1 MEQMGVQDIAPP
13 YLSVQ
18 KKPKIGL
25 ALGAGAARGL
35 AHIGVLKALDREG
48 IRIDSIA
55 GTSIGAVIGAIYSSG
70 IGPDEIEEIAL
81 NMDKTKTLTLF
92 APTIPYSGLI
102 DGSRITRFIESI
114 IGRQNISD
122 LNIPF
127 AAVATDVMT
136 GEEIVLTKGS
146 LLDALRASASIP
158 GMFTP
163 AKHGERFLVDGGLVN
178 PVPVSVAIGMG
189 ADIVIA
195 VNVLPAPQ
203 KSMQNITMKNERRR
217 DLAQRTDSKTVN
229 LRLSKFLS
237 SLKPVTH
244 FGDLVKRKTSV
255 PSIFNVIL
263 QTITIVEHQIITL
276 ELARHTPDFLIT
288 PSVES
293 IKPLEFFRAEEAI
306 RAGEEATAT
315 VLSEI
320 RKECLS

>member
-1 MEQMGVQDIAPP
+1 MEKMGVQNIAPP

-18 KKPKIGL
+18 KKLKVGL

-81 NMDKTKTLTLF
+81 NMDRTKTLTLF

-122 LNIPF
+122 LSIPF

-158 GMFTP
+158 GIFTP
-163 AKHGERFLVDGGLVN
+163 AKHSGRSLVDGGLVN

-189 ADIVIA
+189 VDIVIA
-195 VNVLPAPQ
+195 VNVLPSPQ
-203 KSMQNITMKNERRR
+203 KSMQNMTMKDERRR

-244 FGDLVKRKTSV
+244 FGDLVKKKTSA
-255 PSIFNVIL
+255 PNIFNVIL

-276 ELARHTPDFLIT
+276 ELARHVPDFLIT

-306 RAGEEATAT
+306 RAGEQAT
-315 VLSEI
+315 VTVLREI
-320 RKECLS
+320 KKKCLS